1 MEGCEVWQDIRSC
14 WSVNPLDVL
23 LFSSL
28 WLADPGTGKAWI
40 ECPTNDASDV
50 DDAVKQSHEAF
61 LEYKKVSPRQRAQ
74 WLYKWDQ
81 LIRENKEDIATILV
95 YETGKPR
102 SEAYG
107 EIDYSTGF
115 TWWFAGEAERIQ
127 GTNFVPALANR
138 RIFTIKQPAGV
149 AAALVPWNF
158 PIAMILRK
166 AGAALAAG
174 CTMIVKPSPETPI
187 TVLALAHLALKA
199 GFPKGALNVL
209 TTDLDKTPE
218 LSEALCRHPLIAKVT
233 FTGSTRV
240 GKLVAKICSDNLKK
254 VTLELGGNCPV
265 LIFDDANIEQA
276 MSQIFALKYRHAG
289 QACITANR
297 IYVQSGIFDKFLE
310 RWNAETDKIVV
321 GHGSDEKTTMGP
333 VTTPRGAQK
342 ALELVE
348 DAKKKGAKIHKGGN
362 KIDGKGGYFF
372 EPTVITGVTP
382 DMDIANE
389 EVFSPICTFIKFE
402 TEEEAVKKAN
412 DTSMGLASYLFTK
425 NVDRMWRLFESLEAG
440 MIGLNTG
447 KPNTK
452 QPSTQSKFFNSDR
465 QLISRRVT
473 VWWYQAKW
481 IRKGVWKRRG
491 CKRVPDH
498 KDRHLHP
505 GGECLSRRQSGDVN
519 NANEQHHVKHVM
531 QPWIL
536 DCLTSCIIA

>member
-1 MEGCEVWQDIRSC
+1 M
-14 WSVNPLDVL
+14 
-23 LFSSL
+23 
-28 WLADPGTGKAWI
+28 
-40 ECPTNDASDV
+40 
-50 DDAVKQSHEAF
+50 
-61 LEYKKVSPRQRAQ
+61 
-74 WLYKWDQ
+74 
-81 LIRENKEDIATILV
+81 

-127 GTNFVPALANR
+127 GIVFTPALPNR
-138 RIFTIKQPAGV
+138 RVFTIKQPAGV

-187 TVLALAHLALKA
+187 TVLALAHLAVQA

-218 LSEALCRHPLIAKVT
+218 LSEALCRHPLVAKVT

-310 RWNAETDKIVV
+310 RWNTETDKIVV

-333 VTTPRGAQK
+333 VTTPRGVQK

-348 DAKKKGAKIHKGGN
+348 DARKKGAKIQKGGK
-362 KIDGKGGYFF
+362 KIEQNGGYFF
-372 EPTVITGVTP
+372 EPTVITNVSD
-382 DMDIANE
+382 DMDIAKE
-389 EVFSPICTFIKFE
+389 EVFSPICTFIKFD
-402 TEEEAVKKAN
+402 TEEEAVEKAN
-412 DTSMGLASYLFTK
+412 NTSMGLASYLFTK

-447 KPNTK
+447 K
-452 QPSTQSKFFNSDR
+452 STQTHMLASTKPPN
-465 QLISRRVT
+465 
-473 VWWYQAKW
+473 
-481 IRKGVWKRRG
+481 
-491 CKRVPDH
+491 
-498 KDRHLHP
+498 KDR
-505 GGECLSRRQSGDVN
+505 
-519 NANEQHHVKHVM
+519 
-531 QPWIL
+531 
-536 DCLTSCIIA
+536 